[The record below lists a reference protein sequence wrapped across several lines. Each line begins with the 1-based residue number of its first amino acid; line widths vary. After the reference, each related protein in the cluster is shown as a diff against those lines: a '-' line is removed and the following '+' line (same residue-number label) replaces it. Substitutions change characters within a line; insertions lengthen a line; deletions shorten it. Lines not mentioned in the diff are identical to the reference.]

1 MSCGGGGR
9 LAERCR
15 VGAEEKSRQVCVW
28 IHEESMVCGWC
39 GEMRMDA
46 DGVWW
51 AVCVEVRRGGGG
63 DREGCEWG
71 MERRRGRERKTKHM
85 KVEKKHTKW
94 RKKWGKKGGETPT
107 PTPPPPLTL
116 HSHLPH

>member
-39 GEMRMDA
+39 GEMRMDRRWRVVSSMC
-46 DGVWW
+46 GG
-51 AVCVEVRRGGGG
+51 EERRG
-63 DREGCEWG
+63 
-71 MERRRGRERKTKHM
+71 
-85 KVEKKHTKW
+85 W
-94 RKKWGKKGGETPT
+94 R
-107 PTPPPPLTL
+107 
-116 HSHLPH
+116 